1 MAQYFAKISFNTKVS
16 VLSFALC
23 CGVVSQ
29 HVKWICRDY
38 EWLNVLQSFWFFIVE
53 TCVPFFFMISGYLF
67 FRTYQSCKWREKLQS
82 RVKSLLVPYLLWNI
96 FYAVVMISL
105 QKVGLVSNMQIVNSL
120 SG

>member
-53 TCVPFFFMISGYLF
+53 TCVPFFYYSVLSFLYELIKVANG
-67 FRTYQSCKWREKLQS
+67 EKN
-82 RVKSLLVPYLLWNI
+82 YNH
-96 FYAVVMISL
+96 
-105 QKVGLVSNMQIVNSL
+105 G
-120 SG
+120 